1 MELIFVYNADSGI
14 LNLLK
19 DAAHKMLKPE
29 TYPCSLCALTY
40 GAVSEK
46 RRWWKFRKEDGR
58 SMRFLHKDKFEA
70 EFGKRYEYPVVLEQY
85 QPVRLSVVLN
95 TQALDNLQD
104 VESHFAVVFQV
115 NIRPFSS

>member
-19 DAAHKMLKPE
+19 DAAHKMLKPA

-46 RRWWKFRKEDGR
+46 RRWREFRNGDER
-58 SMRFLHKDKFEA
+58 TMRFLHKDEFEA
-70 EFGKRYEYPVVLEQY
+70 EFGQQHEYPVVLEQEN
-85 QPVRLSVVLN
+85 PGSLSMVLN
-95 TQALDNLQD
+95 RQALDRIKD
-104 VESHFAVVFQV
+104 VDSLILHLS
-115 NIRPFSS
+115 PG